1 MSVDFSLKR
10 GYGIIVNDE
19 IVKTIED
26 KIFEEAEK
34 LGEDPNDVLD
44 TWIDEYCKAID
55 AWSDCSDYFIGV
67 SYYLDGD
74 SDLVYNM
81 TNLNIDTEEI
91 EKFKIFCNKYD
102 INKYLEAIPP
112 NDYLINFCY

>member
-10 GYGIIVNDE
+10 CYGVIVDNE
-19 IVKTIED
+19 TSNKIENKITD
-26 KIFEEAEK
+26 KAEEF
-34 LGEDPNDVLD
+34 GEDPNDVLD
-44 TWIDEYCKAID
+44 TWMDEYCKAID

-67 SYYLDGD
+67 SYYLGGD

-91 EKFKIFCNKYD
+91 EKFKTFCNKYD
-102 INKYLEAIPP
+102 INKYLKDIPP
-112 NDYLINFCY
+112 NDYLISFCY